1 MTEFSNKSVL
11 IGLSGGV
18 DSAVSA
24 YLLKKQGYDVHAVIY
39 ILSTCQKVSLEDAK
53 DIAKRLDIPLYIE
66 DKISEFSDTVI
77 SYFTESYL
85 KGETPNPCVLC
96 NNSFK
101 FKNLIEKADSLG
113 IDLVATG
120 HYANISFDNQTQRYL
135 LKSSLNV
142 KKDQSYFLYRL
153 SQNQLKRIL
162 LPIADLQKEKVRKV
176 AEEIGLTVKDKK
188 DSQDICFIKDTDYA
202 AFIMERSKGSFDDC
216 IFTDKRGKV
225 IGRGSNHVFYT
236 PGQRRG
242 VGKGFNK
249 RVYVIR
255 KDAKTNTVVL
265 GEQEDL
271 YSKELIV
278 KDTNMISVDTLAK
291 PTNVSVK
298 IRNSMSGV
306 SATIFAEQEHIKVIF
321 DEPVRAAVK
330 GQSAVFYDNDKV
342 VGGGIIYD
350 SL

>member
-1 MTEFSNKSVL
+1 MTERGNKSVL

-24 YLLKKQGYDVHAVIY
+24 YLLKKQGFDVHAVTY
-39 ILSTCQKVSLEDAK
+39 VLSACQKSSLEDAK
-53 DIAKRLDIPLYIE
+53 DIAKRLEIPLYIE
-66 DKISEFSDTVI
+66 DKITEFSDTVI

-120 HYANISFDNQTQRYL
+120 HYANISFDNLTQRYL

-162 LPIADLQKEKVRKV
+162 LPIADLQKEKVRKI

-202 AFIMERSKGSFDDC
+202 AFIMERSKNSFDDC
-216 IFTDKRGKV
+216 VFTDKRGNI